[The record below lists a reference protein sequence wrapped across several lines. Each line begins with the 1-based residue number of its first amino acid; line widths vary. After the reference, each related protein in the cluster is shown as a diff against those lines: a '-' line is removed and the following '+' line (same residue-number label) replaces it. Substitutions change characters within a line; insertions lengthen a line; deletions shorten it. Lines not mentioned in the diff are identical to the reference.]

1 MPSMKIR
8 YLEVTYRKGRAFA
21 AYIYLL
27 RPEGATSA
35 RTEAVGGGLVMDLAA
50 DGSAIGLEI
59 TAPGSVSLE
68 AINSVLARFGQPGL
82 SAKELA
88 PLAAA

>member
-1 MPSMKIR
+1 MIMRDR
-8 YLEVTYRKGRAFA
+8 YLEVTYRKGKPFA
-21 AYIYLL
+21 AYLYLP
-27 RPEGATSA
+27 RPEGVTSA
-35 RTEAVGGGLVMDLAA
+35 RTESVGDGLVIDLSV

-59 TAPGSVSLE
+59 TNPGRASLE
-68 AINSVLARFGQPGL
+68 AINSVLARFGQPEL